1 MPNSDDRHHK
11 PDHKPPGQQP
21 PGGGNIG
28 HVTDFDS
35 GYYELRIAEVVMGVG
50 GGGDAFV
57 VGLRGGSFS
66 FQIADDVKSSVDGGA
81 SGGVGRI
88 LRLASGPYSI
98 VGAVGI
104 IG

>member
-28 HVTDFDS
+28 HVTSFDS
-35 GYYELRIAEVVMGVG
+35 GSYELRIAEAIIGGSFVHEVARVTSTEVG
-50 GGGDAFV
+50 GGEGTRRFILLSPAP
-57 VGLRGGSFS
+57 FS
-66 FQIADDVKSSVDGGA
+66 VE
-81 SGGVGRI
+81 
-88 LRLASGPYSI
+88 
-98 VGAVGI
+98 GAVGI

>member
-21 PGGGNIG
+21 PSGGVDYIIG
-28 HVTDFDS
+28 LIGGSFVHEVARVTS
-35 GYYELRIAEVVMGVG
+35 TEVG
-50 GGGDAFV
+50 GGEGTRRF
-57 VGLRGGSFS
+57 
-66 FQIADDVKSSVDGGA
+66 
-81 SGGVGRI
+81 I
-88 LRLASGPYSI
+88 LLSPAPFSI